1 MANSLESNP
10 RQRSEAG
17 LVTQSLS
24 NSLSDIDIHNYNKL
38 FWMRNNS
45 IKAPSLWKLGKYI
58 GLTHVREEDNI
69 IKRIKEM
76 EERDNNI
83 KKKTKEGYKV
93 RT

>member
-1 MANSLESNP
+1 
-10 RQRSEAG
+10 
-17 LVTQSLS
+17 
-24 NSLSDIDIHNYNKL
+24 
-38 FWMRNNS
+38 MRNNS